1 MSHLP
6 RILTLDPT
14 GTTQRLVRA
23 VVELS
28 EQAIIQTDVPT
39 TEAALAELERSAYDV
54 VVSALELYS
63 DMDGMTLAT
72 QVQAALPE
80 TRFIVVGGA
89 EVESTFDERIVLLGR
104 PLDPQVFLRVLIA
117 AANGESMIPRTH
129 TTATTAALVD
139 YGAVPTINL
148 SGVASIIE
156 TLMAD
161 LSPLGLWLVTREGEV
176 LLERGTD
183 RQLDRDQVAQAL
195 LPAMTTNI
203 QMGMIVGGKI
213 ANMNFYDGDRYDVFA
228 LGIGYHHF
236 LCLIFDG
243 KFGAKQLGAVRTYAL
258 RAAQD
263 IIALLGAHAFAV
275 QSAPNA
281 GKRPRAGAKAA
292 RTTPVRAIN
301 EEVTATPTPALE
313 TTDVSSWNSANGDQG
328 GGGDEGRERVM
339 LDPIVDFDPSL
350 LDQLNAFDAADADDL
365 FDLDRIAEMAKDV
378 GVGNL
383 VSGDDAFRRGFV
395 SE

>member
-1 MSHLP
+1 MSYLP

-39 TEAALAELERSAYDV
+39 TDAALAELQRSPYDV
-54 VVSALELYS
+54 VVAALELYS

-129 TTATTAALVD
+129 TTTAAAAVVD

-156 TLMAD
+156 TLMGD

-183 RQLDRDQVAQAL
+183 KQLDREQVAQAL

-263 IIALLGAHAFAV
+263 IIALLGAQAFTV
-275 QSAPNA
+275 QSA
-281 GKRPRAGAKAA
+281 GKRARAGAKAA
-292 RTTPVRAIN
+292 RTAPVRA
-301 EEVTATPTPALE
+301 ATEQLPIAPAPVLE
-313 TTDVSSWNSANGDQG
+313 TTDVSSWNGANGDQG
-328 GGGDEGRERVM
+328 GGSDEGRERVV

-365 FDLDRIAEMAKDV
+365 FDLDRIAELAKDV
-378 GVGNL
+378 GAGNL

>member
-1 MSHLP
+1 MSYLP

-39 TEAALAELERSAYDV
+39 SEAALAELERSAYDV

-89 EVESTFDERIVLLGR
+89 DVESTFDERIVLLGR
-104 PLDPQVFLRVLIA
+104 PLDPQAFLRVLIA
-117 AANGESMIPRTH
+117 AANGESMIPKTH
-129 TTATTAALVD
+129 TATMTVAAVD

-148 SGVASIIE
+148 SGVSSIIE
-156 TLMAD
+156 TLMGD

-183 RQLDRDQVAQAL
+183 KQLDREQVAQAL

-203 QMGMIVGGKI
+203 QMGMIVGGRI

-263 IIALLGAHAFAV
+263 IIALLGAQAFVV
-275 QSAPNA
+275 QAANT
-281 GKRPRAGAKAA
+281 GKRARAGAKAA
-292 RTTPVRAIN
+292 RTTPVRART
-301 EEVTATPTPALE
+301 EEVVAPLVPALE
-313 TTDVSSWNSANGDQG
+313 TTDISSWNSTNDDQG
-328 GGGDEGRERVM
+328 GGGDEERERVM

-365 FDLDRIAEMAKDV
+365 FDLDRVAEMAKDV

>member
-1 MSHLP
+1 MSYLP

-39 TEAALAELERSAYDV
+39 SEAALAELERSTYDV

-117 AANGESMIPRTH
+117 AANGESMIPKTH
-129 TTATTAALVD
+129 TATMTAAAVD

-148 SGVASIIE
+148 SGVGSIIE
-156 TLMAD
+156 TLMGD

-183 RQLDRDQVAQAL
+183 KQLDRDEVAQAL

-203 QMGMIVGGKI
+203 QMGMLVGGKI
-213 ANMNFYDGDRYDVFA
+213 ATMNFYDGDRYDVFA

-236 LCLIFDG
+236 LCLVFDG
-243 KFGAKQLGAVRTYAL
+243 KYGAKQLGAVRTYAL

-263 IIALLGAHAFAV
+263 IIALLGAQAFVV
-275 QSAPNA
+275 QTAKNT
-281 GKRPRAGAKAA
+281 KRARAGAKAA
-292 RTTPVRAIN
+292 RTTPVRTRT
-301 EEVTATPTPALE
+301 EEIVAAPAPVLE
-313 TTDVSSWNSANGDQG
+313 MTDVSSWNSDDQG
-328 GGGDEGRERVM
+328 GGADEGRERVM

-350 LDQLNAFDAADADDL
+350 LDQLNALDAADADDL

-378 GVGNL
+378 GAGNL